1 MRKIAILLMLFVA
14 IFSCKNS
21 NQDKKTDQELKI
33 ISLAPSITKDLEL
46 LGLSDNIVGA
56 TSFCEITK
64 KNKSLI
70 IGSAVEVNMEKILLL
85 KPTIVFVST
94 LTKPTTVETLKKN
107 GINVHLVQKANGY
120 YGMCDEFIKM
130 AKVVDKEEVAN
141 KIVADSKA
149 KLTTIQSK
157 IDTNGAKKRVFFQIG
172 SDPIFT
178 VLPNTFMNDYI
189 TLLGCENIASG
200 LKAGTVTRE
209 FVLTQN
215 PDIIIIT
222 TMGIEGEKEKE
233 IWEKF
238 PNINAVKNH
247 KIVIVDSD
255 KSCSPSVVSFME
267 ILQEIGE
274 LIGG

>member
-1 MRKIAILLMLFVA
+1 MFLMLFVA

-21 NQDKKTDQELKI
+21 NQDKKKDQDLKI

-46 LGLSDNIVGA
+46 LGLSENIVGA

-64 KNKSLI
+64 KDKSLI

-94 LTKPTTVETLKKN
+94 LTKPTTIETLRKN
-107 GINVHLVQKANGY
+107 GINVHQVEKANGY
-120 YGMCDEFIKM
+120 QGMCDEFIKI
-130 AKVVDKEEVAN
+130 AKVVDKEAEAN

-149 KLTTIQSK
+149 KLVAIQSK
-157 IDTNGAKKRVFFQIG
+157 IDTTGTKKRVFFQIG

-178 VLPNTFMNDYI
+178 VLPNTFMSDYI
-189 TLLGCENIASG
+189 TLLGCENIAANLS
-200 LKAGTVTRE
+200 AGTVTRE

-215 PDIIIIT
+215 PDIIIVT
-222 TMGIEGEKEKE
+222 TMGIEGEKEKK
-233 IWEKF
+233 IWETF
-238 PNINAVKNH
+238 PSINAVKNH
-247 KIVIVDSD
+247 KIIIVDSD

-274 LIGG
+274 LIKS